1 MGQVIV
7 EVEPVYGYGEDIENE
22 DQMIERALLVDKELS
37 SKTELES
44 NTSLNIPTERNN
56 SPKR

>member
-1 MGQVIV
+1 MV